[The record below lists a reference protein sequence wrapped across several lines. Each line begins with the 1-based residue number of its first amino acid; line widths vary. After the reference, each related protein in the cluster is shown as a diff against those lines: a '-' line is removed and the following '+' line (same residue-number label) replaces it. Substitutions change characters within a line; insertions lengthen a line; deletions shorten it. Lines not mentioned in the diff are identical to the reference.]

1 MCIRDSVY
9 DFVKTLEFAGDD
21 TDIRLV
27 SCVDQTSIDEH
38 VAALI
43 IFQYLAA
50 AVGIAFRLQPGD
62 NAVFDKRAEKS
73 HGGLIGSLDTG
84 DIRVRKYF
92 ARGLVYERDGRIV
105 LVGDIPQGGC
115 SLRFGKRLAFQYA
128 FDLF

>member
-1 MCIRDSVY
+1 MCIRDGDRYDDKLAADHVY
-9 DFVKTLEFAGDD
+9 DFVKTLELAGDD
-21 TDIRLV
+21 TDIRIV

-50 AVGIAFRLQPGD
+50 AVGIDFRLQPGD

-84 DIRVRKYF
+84 DIRVRKMCIRDRSYCDIYF
-92 ARGLVYERDGRIV
+92 ENRLDG
-105 LVGDIPQGGC
+105 
-115 SLRFGKRLAFQYA
+115 
-128 FDLF
+128 